1 MHRLLT
7 QTDVLYYVAFE
18 SNPKDQPSIARLSR
32 AFFQSTAPLIWRRV
46 DGVHNLLALI
56 PAIYIKMFE
65 KYPKCV
71 DHMDATGYKFSG
83 WRELGQYAKVAP
95 LLPNLVQLT
104 LTAYPIES
112 QQQLMWMRTFLAPTT
127 LGIQVF
133 RPTVNNTPL
142 MSMPAA
148 SNLLK
153 HVSTVAPGVQ
163 RLSLFI
169 QHEEYYQSEGDADV
183 IGFWEFS
190 PLQYYLGNL
199 TALQELTCTEAA
211 LAPEVFSIIAQLPNL
226 RVLNIY
232 PIGRAYSVWAS
243 LNRKCVPLN
252 PFPALEHFSMRVALT
267 GDVLTVLGCL
277 AFPNL
282 SSLRLGIGQRPNPDY
297 AIDDQV
303 WEYEIVELIAEGCPH
318 LKELRI
324 DFDETHSYRELRNLL
339 TPVGN

>member
-1 MHRLLT
+1 MHRLLA

-127 LGIQVF
+127 LEIQVVG
-133 RPTVNNTPL
+133 PAVNKTPL
-142 MSMPAA
+142 MSIPAA

-153 HVSTVAPGVQ
+153 HVSTVAPGLQ

-183 IGFWEFS
+183 IGFWELS

-226 RVLNIY
+226 RALNIY
-232 PIGRAYSVWAS
+232 PIGRAYSVRAS
-243 LNRKCVPLN
+243 LNRKCVPPN
-252 PFPALEHFSMRVALT
+252 PFPALEHFSMRVART
-267 GDVLTVLGCL
+267 EDIPIVLRCL

-282 SSLRLGIGQRPNPDY
+282 SSLRLGIGQRPDLNPTM
-297 AIDDQV
+297 DDQV
-303 WEYEIVELIAEGCPH
+303 WEYEIIELIAKSCPH
-318 LKELRI
+318 LNKLRI
-324 DFDETHSYRELRNLL
+324 DFDETHTGYRELRNLL
-339 TPVGN
+339 AP